1 MFADSPAT
9 HIRLGKLKIGV
20 RRREITMKLAEK
32 SFMHLLQFAAIVGA
46 MTMHSG
52 SASAQQTAPTREN
65 KVTAI
70 DILLDPDATMIQR
83 AQAANARLRQNY
95 PKGYTL
101 GGAHAPHVSVL
112 QRYVKT
118 AD

>member
-1 MFADSPAT
+1 MA
-9 HIRLGKLKIGV
+9 
-20 RRREITMKLAEK
+20 ITMKLAEK
-32 SFMHLLQFAAIVGA
+32 SFMHLLPFGAMVVA

-52 SASAQQTAPTREN
+52 SARAQQTAPTTQNE
-65 KVTAI
+65 VTAI

-83 AQAANARLRQNY
+83 AQAAKAQLRQKY

-118 AD
+118 ADLPKVYAAADKVFA